1 MRASLLF
8 GFLLPLSAVVPAAI
22 AEPFV
27 DEGQAIVK
35 SHCSRCHAIGPKGE
49 SPDPESP
56 PFRMLSKKYP
66 VQHFKE
72 ALAERIIVGHE
83 DQGMPPFAFSPAQLE
98 AVIAYLKSVQAK

>member
-1 MRASLLF
+1 MRTSLLF
-8 GFLLPLSAVVPAAI
+8 GFLLPLSAVVPAA
-22 AEPFV
+22 AADRLVE
-27 DEGQAIVK
+27 EGQAIVK
-35 SHCSRCHAIGPKGE
+35 TSCSRCHAIGPTGE

-66 VQHFKE
+66 VQNFKE

-83 DQGMPPFAFSPAQLE
+83 DQGMPPFAFSPSQIE

>member
-8 GFLLPLSAVVPAAI
+8 GFILPLSAVVPAA
-22 AEPFV
+22 AADPLV

-35 SHCSRCHAIGPKGE
+35 SHCSRCHAIGLTGE

-66 VQHFKE
+66 VQNFKK

-83 DQGMPPFAFSPAQLE
+83 EQGMPPFAFSTSQVE
-98 AVIAYLKSVQAK
+98 AVIAYLRSVQAK

>member
-8 GFLLPLSAVVPAAI
+8 GFLLTLSAVVSGAA
-22 AEPFV
+22 AEPLV

-66 VQHFKE
+66 VQDFKE
-72 ALAERIIVGHE
+72 ALGEGIIVGHE
-83 DQGMPPFAFSPAQLE
+83 DQGMPPFAFSPSQVDAI
-98 AVIAYLKSVQAK
+98 IAYLESVQAK